1 MTKQDMPA
9 LILIDIQK
17 GFEDEDIKYWGGR
30 RNNPDA
36 ETNARELLY
45 FWRHNNL
52 PIFHIKHCSTN
63 PESKFVEGKT
73 GNEFQDI
80 IKPKVGEQIIKK
92 NVHSA
97 FIGTDLKQQ
106 LDKSNIRKL
115 IIVGLTTDHCVSTTA
130 RMAGDYGYDTFVVS
144 DATATFDKEGAD
156 GQKYSADIVHL
167 TALASLHKEFV
178 TVITTK
184 ELKNQIDAV

>member
-1 MTKQDMPA
+1 MTKQDKPA

-17 GFEDEDIKYWGGR
+17 GFEDEDIKYWGGC
-30 RNNPDA
+30 RNNLDA
-36 ETNARELLY
+36 ESNARKLLD
-45 FWRHNNL
+45 FWRQNNL
-52 PIFHIKHCSTN
+52 PIFHIQHCSTH
-63 PESKFVEGKT
+63 PKSKFVEGKL

-80 IKPKVGEQIIKK
+80 IKPNVGEQIIKK

-97 FIGTDLKQQ
+97 FIG
-106 LDKSNIRKL
+106 
-115 IIVGLTTDHCVSTTA
+115 TA

-156 GQKYSADIVHL
+156 GQKYSADIIHG

-184 ELKNQIDAV
+184 ELKTKIDI

>member
-1 MTKQDMPA
+1 M
-9 LILIDIQK
+9 
-17 GFEDEDIKYWGGR
+17 IKSTYEQR
-30 RNNPDA
+30 YPDA
-36 ETNARELLY
+36 ESNARELLD
-45 FWRHNNL
+45 FWRQNNL
-52 PIFHIKHCSTN
+52 PIFHIQHCSTH
-63 PESKFVEGKT
+63 PKSKLVEGKI

-80 IKPKVGEQIIKK
+80 IKPIDGEQIIKK

-106 LDKSNIRKL
+106 LDKSNIKKL

-144 DATATFDKEGAD
+144 DATATFDKKGTD
-156 GQKYSADIVHL
+156 GQIYPADIIHD

-178 TVITTK
+178 TVIKTK
-184 ELKNQIDAV
+184 ELKVVKRKYKKVGSALE